1 MDKKEKLL
9 PQLLA
14 YAGKRKV
21 LTYLSLAIASISQLL
36 ALAPF
41 LYIWAILRDVI
52 AGDYSR
58 IAHFGWM
65 AVAFAIASILVYF
78 GGLMCSHVAAF
89 RIAANMRKTL
99 MQHIMSLPIGF
110 LDSLGSGKVRK
121 WVQESTQSTETYLA
135 HQLPDKAGMYATMLG
150 LAVLMF
156 LFDWRMGLLCL
167 ATVVLALIVMLSLMT
182 GSKLKRK
189 MGEYNKA
196 LDAMSNEA
204 VEYVRGIPVVKT
216 FGQSVFSFKRFKD
229 SIDQYRTWVIA
240 YTIDL
245 RLPMTLYTT
254 FVNAS
259 FAMLI
264 GLTLMVANHGN
275 VDGEYLLNLLYY
287 VIITP
292 AIAVTLNRIMFASEN
307 EMIVAEAL
315 DKTGQMVLK
324 LGIATVAL
332 TGAYL
337 LAGGGL
343 NVLTLFM
350 FLLVASRL
358 YDPMSGSLINLGAV
372 VSLGVQCER
381 MDEILCHEEQ
391 RGTESLSNK
400 GYDVEFKDARF
411 AYDTSETVLDG
422 VSFTARQGEVTAL
435 IGPSGSG
442 KTTVSRLASRFWD
455 IPSGTITVGGMDI
468 SKIDPETLMSLYSI
482 VFQDVTLFN
491 NTVLENIRIGRKDAT
506 DEEVIAAAR
515 LAHVDAFAEKMPDGW
530 NSLIG
535 ENGSEL
541 SGGVRQRISIARAF
555 LKDAP
560 IILLDEA
567 TASLDVENET
577 FIQESLSRL
586 VKDKTVIIIA
596 HRMRTVAGVDKIV
609 VLKDGC
615 VAECG
620 TPADLTASGGFYKKM
635 QELQQGALGWNL

>member
-1 MDKKEKLL
+1 MKPLNMDKKEKLL

-21 LTYLSLAIASISQLL
+21 LTYLSLVIAGISQLL

-58 IAHFGWM
+58 IAHYGWM
-65 AVAFAIASILVYF
+65 AVAFAIASILVYLC
-78 GGLMCSHVAAF
+78 GLMCSHVAAF
-89 RIAANMRKTL
+89 RIAANMRKKL
-99 MQHIMSLPIGF
+99 MQHIMSLLIGF

-182 GSKLKRK
+182 GPTLKRK
-189 MGEYNKA
+189 LGEYNKA

-259 FAMLI
+259 FAVLI
-264 GLTLMVANHGN
+264 GLTLVIAKHGN

-315 DKTGQMVLK
+315 DKTGRILAIDPLK
-324 LGIATVAL
+324 NPENAQLPQD
-332 TGAYL
+332 
-337 LAGGGL
+337 
-343 NVLTLFM
+343 NEM
-350 FLLVASRL
+350 
-358 YDPMSGSLINLGAV
+358 
-372 VSLGVQCER
+372 E
-381 MDEILCHEEQ
+381 
-391 RGTESLSNK
+391 LSNVRFRYP
-400 GYDVEFKDARF
+400 GATRF
-411 AYDTSETVLDG
+411 AVDG
-422 VSFTARQGEVTAL
+422 ISLKVEPGQKIAFV
-435 IGPSGSG
+435 GPSGGG
-442 KTTVSRLASRFWD
+442 KTTTASLMARFFDVTEGSITLGGVD
-455 IPSGTITVGGMDI
+455 IRHILKQDLMNRI
-468 SKIDPETLMSLYSI
+468 SF
-482 VFQDVTLFN
+482 VFQDSRLLKASILENVRLGRPDATREE
-491 NTVLENIRIGRKDAT
+491 VLEALHKAQCDDILAKLPQGIDTVIGTKGT
-506 DEEVIAAAR
+506 Y
-515 LAHVDAFAEKMPDGW
+515 
-530 NSLIG
+530 
-535 ENGSEL
+535 L
-541 SGGVRQRISIARAF
+541 SGGEQQRVAIARVM
-555 LKDAP
+555 LKDTP
-560 IILLDEA
+560 IVILDEA
-567 TASLDVENET
+567 TAFADPDNET
-577 FIQESLSRL
+577 RVQQAFSQMAESGKTL
-586 VKDKTVIIIA
+586 VMVA
-596 HRMRTVAGVDKIV
+596 HRLSSVTGADCIY
-609 VLKDGC
+609 VLEEGRI
-615 VAECG
+615 AEQG
-620 TPADLTASGGFYKKM
+620 THSQLLAKEGKYAAMWKQYVESVK
-635 QELQQGALGWNL
+635 WNIK